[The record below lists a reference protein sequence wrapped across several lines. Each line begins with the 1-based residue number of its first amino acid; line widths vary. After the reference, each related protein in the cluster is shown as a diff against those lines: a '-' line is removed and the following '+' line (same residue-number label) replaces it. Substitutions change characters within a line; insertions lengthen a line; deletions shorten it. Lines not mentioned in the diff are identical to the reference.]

1 MSRQRLTTELWIEI
15 AEQKHGK
22 RYDYTN
28 SVYKGSTTKI
38 EIICRKHGS
47 FMQWPSAHSRQ
58 GQGCPTCAA
67 LNQNKAVRKTDLLRH
82 LERTPVEDMSAET
95 FAWYIRKYAE
105 TKGVSIKSVLTRI
118 IEVIKETHSNAS

>member
-22 RYDYTN
+22 RYDYSN
-28 SVYKGSTTKI
+28 SAYKGSTTKI

-67 LNQNKAVRKTDLLRH
+67 LNQNKSVRKTDTLRH
-82 LERTPVEDMSAET
+82 LERMNAADINIET
-95 FAWYIRKYAE
+95 FAWFLREYANRRGITVADVIRQTIQY
-105 TKGVSIKSVLTRI
+105 
-118 IEVIKETHSNAS
+118 IKETHTNAT